1 MTEFIKLIAEATWK
15 ETDKT
20 IGRVTLG
27 ESIEVGMEAD
37 ELVTKVVRRF
47 RIPVLPD
54 VAFTYTSRE
63 RFSLTVPGS
72 EPPLQTSFRED
83 LDVGT
88 GALGLAFIV
97 GLLSPILG
105 GIVFFAADPIA
116 ESRVPDVQRVGE
128 GLASAW
134 PSQIMTGINPP
145 FLPGKFVLIWTDL
158 SDRLHSLLGERTG
171 VLG

>member
-27 ESIEVGMEAD
+27 ENIEVGMEAD
-37 ELVTKVVRRF
+37 ELVTKVVGRF

-83 LDVGT
+83 LDVGR
-88 GALGLAFIV
+88 GH
-97 GLLSPILG
+97 
-105 GIVFFAADPIA
+105 
-116 ESRVPDVQRVGE
+116 
-128 GLASAW
+128 SAW
-134 PSQIMTGINPP
+134 PS
-145 FLPGKFVLIWTDL
+145 L
-158 SDRLHSLLGERTG
+158 SASLARFSAASSFSRPIRSRKAEFRMSSASARDSQARGRRRS
-171 VLG
+171 